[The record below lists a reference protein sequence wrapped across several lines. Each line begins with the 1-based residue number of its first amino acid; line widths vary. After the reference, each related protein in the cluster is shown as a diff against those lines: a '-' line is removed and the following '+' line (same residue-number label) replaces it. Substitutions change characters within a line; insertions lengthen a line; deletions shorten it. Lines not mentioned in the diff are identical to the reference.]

1 MNEGF
6 ALSRPVE
13 ANVKTRRR
21 ALQGHHIVAG
31 GNAPGKLAR
40 KPTDPEG
47 VAEARVKA
55 LCLVA
60 ISFLFDPFRVG
71 HDEVAFFRGRCPRLL
86 YESPSG
92 IRRHRNRRD
101 VSVN

>member
-1 MNEGF
+1 MKEGF
-6 ALSRPVE
+6 AHSRPVE

-31 GNAPGKLAR
+31 GNAPGKLVR
-40 KPTDPEG
+40 KPTDPGG
-47 VAEARVKA
+47 VAEARAKA

-71 HDEVAFFRGRCPRLL
+71 HDESPFSGGVAPGYFINPLRGFSEDL
-86 YESPSG
+86 
-92 IRRHRNRRD
+92 
-101 VSVN
+101 